1 MQTQWDILVHDLR
14 YIPTVSWVPPIL
26 KFSLNER
33 GDRYHCEMI
42 MNIIFQ
48 TLKIFLK
55 ICFHSYN
62 IYNSSNKGYMML
74 TNLCSKHKWANFNRL
89 VCVHMCAVVL
99 GIKPRSLS
107 ILSKY

>member
-74 TNLCSKHKWANFNRL
+74 QTYAQSINGQILIDLC
-89 VCVHMCAVVL
+89 VCTCVQ
-99 GIKPRSLS
+99 
-107 ILSKY
+107 